1 MNTKKINLLFEP
13 FTFSNSIILK
23 NRVAMAPMTTW
34 ASNDD
39 YTVSDD
45 EVKYYRARVAGPGL
59 VITGCTR
66 VKANGIGFTHEYA
79 LQLCKFTMRV
89 TKQ

>member
-1 MNTKKINLLFEP
+1 VHQEGITIEIYQSNRILMSEQLNPHFQPFVFKKEI
-13 FTFSNSIILK
+13 TVK

-45 EVKYYRARVAGPGL
+45 EVRHYQARVKGVGNL
-59 VITGCTR
+59 I
-66 VKANGIGFTHEYA
+66 
-79 LQLCKFTMRV
+79 
-89 TKQ
+89 